1 MRASLTYHYYLVNYS
16 FELAHLIW
24 AMPEINRFFLCDVLP
39 KGGSNFPLQKYYNTK
54 SKYVSFF
61 LNQDFLNIQ
70 GGGVILMVR
79 LTIKCFVFFTGRLRT
94 VYGGTMA
101 DDCITARNVGDMN
114 MSTMGFGG
122 RKI

>member
-1 MRASLTYHYYLVNYS
+1 MYKLPERRGGGGGEV
-16 FELAHLIW
+16 IW

-70 GGGVILMVR
+70 GGGSSLWS
-79 LTIKCFVFFTGRLRT
+79 
-94 VYGGTMA
+94 A
-101 DDCITARNVGDMN
+101 
-114 MSTMGFGG
+114 
-122 RKI
+122 

>member
-1 MRASLTYHYYLVNYS
+1 MCFEVQTKILKQLKKSGTYITYHYYLVNYS

-70 GGGVILMVR
+70 GGGHPYGPPDHKMF
-79 LTIKCFVFFTGRLRT
+79 CFF
-94 VYGGTMA
+94 YGSPK
-101 DDCITARNVGDMN
+101 DCLWWDYG
-114 MSTMGFGG
+114 
-122 RKI
+122 